1 MSIVTFKAKPET
13 IHNADNT
20 VAYRRVKVPT
30 LTRGHCDMDAF
41 RKHPKFGPYANSD
54 LFANLLAKQL
64 RDRAIGPYIRLDRLP
79 SCVTVDLSGF
89 LATVTVDLD

>member
-1 MSIVTFKAKPET
+1 MPTVTFKAKPEA

-20 VAYRRVKVPT
+20 LAYRRVKVPT
-30 LTRGHCDMDAF
+30 LTRRHCDMHAF
-41 RKHPKFGPYANSD
+41 RSHPKFGPYANSE

-79 SCVTVDLSGF
+79 ACVSADLSGF
-89 LATVTVDLD
+89 LATITISLD